1 MGWKKLHSGKFRP
14 KNIKKYKGNPT
25 DIQYRSGWELRFMRY
40 LDQNSSIVKWSSE
53 EVVVPYRSPL
63 DGRVHR
69 YFPDFFI
76 KYKDAN
82 GKSRSVVVE
91 VKPKKQIKEPKKNP
105 KRKTQAWH
113 YEVKTW
119 VVNQAKWEAAKQ
131 FCADRKYEFK
141 LMTED
146 DLGISH
152 DRRRY

>member
-69 YFPDFFI
+69 YFPDFWIRVRTEDGTI
-76 KYKDAN
+76 KESLIEIKPKAQTQPPKGGPPKDA
-82 GKSRSVVVE
+82 R
-91 VKPKKQIKEPKKNP
+91 
-105 KRKTQAWH
+105 KRRR
-113 YEVKTW
+113 YISEVKTW
-119 VVNQAKWEAAKQ
+119 GVNEAKWKAATAYCGRRNWTFKILTEK
-131 FCADRKYEFK
+131 DLTKY
-141 LMTED
+141 
-146 DLGISH
+146 
-152 DRRRY
+152 

>member
-1 MGWKKLHSGKFRP
+1 MSYNGKYRP
-14 KNIKKYKGNPT
+14 RYPRKYKGDPT
-25 DIQYRSGWELRFMRY
+25 NIVYRSLWERKFMNY
-40 LDQNSSIVKWSSE
+40 CDLNESINEWQSE
-53 EVVVPYRSPL
+53 ELSIPYVSPL
-63 DGRVHR
+63 DNRVHR

>member
-69 YFPDFFI
+69 YFPDFWI
-76 KYKDAN
+76 
-82 GKSRSVVVE
+82 RV
-91 VKPKKQIKEPKKNP
+91 
-105 KRKTQAWH
+105 RT
-113 YEVKTW
+113 
-119 VVNQAKWEAAKQ
+119 
-131 FCADRKYEFK
+131 
-141 LMTED
+141 
-146 DLGISH
+146 
-152 DRRRY
+152 

>member
-69 YFPDFFI
+69 YFPDFWIRVRTEDGTIRESLIEI
-76 KYKDAN
+76 KPKAQTQPPKGGPPKDA
-82 GKSRSVVVE
+82 R
-91 VKPKKQIKEPKKNP
+91 
-105 KRKTQAWH
+105 KRRR
-113 YEVKTW
+113 YISEVKTW
-119 VVNQAKWEAAKQ
+119 GVNEAKWKAATAYCGRRNWTFKILTEK
-131 FCADRKYEFK
+131 DLTKY
-141 LMTED
+141 
-146 DLGISH
+146 
-152 DRRRY
+152 

>member
-1 MGWKKLHSGKFRP
+1 MAYSGKYIP
-14 KNIKKYKGNPT
+14 SNPKKYKGNPSK
-25 DIQYRSGWELRFMRY
+25 IVYRSLWERKLMVY
-40 LDQNSSIVKWSSE
+40 CDMNEKVLEWGSE
-53 EVVVPYRSPL
+53 EIIIPYISPWDNKL
-63 DGRVHR
+63 HR

-76 KYKDAN
+76 KYKDGN

-105 KRKTQAWH
+105 KRKTQAWY

>member
-1 MGWKKLHSGKFRP
+1 MYMAYKGKFKP
-14 KNIKKYKGNPT
+14 KHVKKYKGDPT
-25 DIQYRSGWELRFMRY
+25 QIIYRSLWEKKFMQY
-40 LDQNSSIVKWSSE
+40 CDLTESISQWQSE
-53 EVVVPYRSPL
+53 EFWIPYKNPI
-63 DGRVHR
+63 DNRVHR

-76 KYKDAN
+76 KYKDGN

-105 KRKTQAWH
+105 KRKTQAWY

-131 FCADRKYEFK
+131 FCADRQYEFK